1 MLRQRLLVSSLLIP
15 SLVGLFAWDHQLG
28 ARAPVLLVLATV
40 LAARLAFEL
49 VQLLHRRDLRA
60 SWPLSGIGAA
70 VLVIAGWSDQFWQSV
85 CECLAGGT
93 SLERVAGALSIVV
106 LVLLAALILFRTGS
120 ARAPFMYPFMYGRAD
135 AQSSRYLSVL
145 PRQCGSVSN

>member
-49 VQLLHRRDLRA
+49 VQLLHRRDLR
-60 SWPLSGIGAA
+60 LS
-70 VLVIAGWSDQFWQSV
+70 
-85 CECLAGGT
+85 
-93 SLERVAGALSIVV
+93 
-106 LVLLAALILFRTGS
+106 LIHISEPTR
-120 ARAPFMYPFMYGRAD
+120 PY
-135 AQSSRYLSVL
+135 
-145 PRQCGSVSN
+145 